1 MKFFV
6 AAALV
11 AVLLQLCSCE
21 NAINDATEGNE
32 PHQINVTTNNIKN
45 NPRHFPEPPAI
56 QITTDDEWLPWKN
69 PLHLLSTIL
78 EEKEEVVCRED
89 SSMDEFPDDLFTQ
102 DQRMNG
108 AIILHFIGAIY
119 FFTFTGMLINYYY
132 LPSVQSICDAMNI
145 TPDVGAA
152 VFMSTATCT
161 PELFTNLIGT
171 FIADSDMGIG
181 AVIGSL
187 MFNMLGVS
195 AVASFATSTPVQMD
209 WVPITRDCVVFAAN
223 VIVLIG
229 TTWDGYIHWYEALI
243 IMIFAIPYYVIMFQS
258 QRISRFLKRKFEVE
272 YGCCSRNISDASGT
286 NDVEKKGKD
295 NASFK
300 TSTTTMEISTVFVKP
315 QVEEEKID
323 EKTLAENEKRAA
335 EEKKAHNLLKQQRKG
350 LWPQPKDS
358 VPRTIFWYY
367 TWLIR
372 LVLRC
377 TVVDVKNHPKWFP
390 FTFIMSIVWIGV
402 MTYLIFFMMIII
414 SYTFSIP
421 ESVMGVTAFAIGGC
435 TPELITGFIMARRGN
450 SNVGVSNSIGA
461 SSLAIIIALGV
472 PWFFRA
478 LISTKG
484 HERSYV
490 ALHTNGME
498 YIILSLL
505 LLTLIFYLIVYFR
518 RFILTKITGGLLITT
533 YAIFIT
539 FAVLMEVGVFFDLIC
554 IPY

>member
-1 MKFFV
+1 MKICV
-6 AAALV
+6 AAAFV
-11 AVLLQLCSCE
+11 AVLLQLCSCG
-21 NAINDATEGNE
+21 NANSDAHDNE
-32 PHQINVTTNNIKN
+32 PHQINVTADNKDL
-45 NPRHFPEPPAI
+45 HHVPETPALH
-56 QITTDDEWLPWKN
+56 QLLDDEWLPWKN
-69 PLHLLSTIL
+69 PIHLLSSIL
-78 EEKEEVVCRED
+78 EDDEEKRCRED
-89 SSMDEFPDDLFTQ
+89 SSMDEFPDDLFSQ
-102 DQRMNG
+102 EQRMNG
-108 AIILHFIGAIY
+108 AIVLHFIGAIY

-132 LPSVQSICDAMNI
+132 LPSVQCICDALNI

-258 QRISRFLKRKFEVE
+258 TRISRFLKRKFEVE
-272 YGCCSRNISDASGT
+272 YGCCNRNISGNSET
-286 NDVEKKGKD
+286 TDVEKKGKE
-295 NASFK
+295 NAGFK
-300 TSTTTMEISTVFVKP
+300 NSITTMDQITTVAAK
-315 QVEEEKID
+315 VEEEKID
-323 EKTLAENEKRAA
+323 EKALAEKEKREA
-335 EEKKAHNLLKQQRKG
+335 EELEAYNMLKADRKG
-350 LWPQPKDS
+350 LWPPPKDS
-358 VPRTIFWYY
+358 LPRVIFWYY

-377 TVVDVKNHPKWFP
+377 TMVDVKKCPKWYP
-390 FTFIMSIVWIGV
+390 FTFIMSIVWIGA
-402 MTYLIFFMMIII
+402 MTYFIFFMLIII

-421 ESVMGVTAFAIGGC
+421 ESVMGVTVFAIGGC

-461 SSLAIIIALGV
+461 SSLAIIVALGV

-478 LISTKG
+478 VISSAG

-518 RFILTKITGGLLITT
+518 RFILTKITGGLLTLT

-554 IPY
+554 IPYYS

>member
-1 MKFFV
+1 MKIFV
-6 AAALV
+6 AAVFV
-11 AVLLQLCSCE
+11 AVLLQLCSCANE
-21 NAINDATEGNE
+21 INDDGNE
-32 PHQINVTTNNIKN
+32 PRQINVTTNTNL
-45 NPRHFPEPPAI
+45 RDFPEPPPI
-56 QITTDDEWLPWKN
+56 QITTDDEWLPWKS
-69 PLHLLSTIL
+69 PLHLLSSIL
-78 EEKEEVVCRED
+78 EDEEEKICRED

-102 DQRMNG
+102 EQRMNG
-108 AIILHFIGAIY
+108 AIVLHFIGVIY

-132 LPSVQSICDAMNI
+132 LPSVQGICDALNI

-187 MFNMLGVS
+187 MFNILGVS

-209 WVPITRDCVVFAAN
+209 WVPITRDSVVFAAN

-243 IMIFAIPYYVIMFQS
+243 IIIFAIPYFLIMFQS
-258 QRISRFLKRKFEVE
+258 TRISRFMKRKFEVE
-272 YGCCSRNISDASGT
+272 YGCCNRNISGASNT

-295 NASFK
+295 NAVFRN
-300 TSTTTMEISTVFVKP
+300 STTTMDQISTVTGK
-315 QVEEEKID
+315 VEEEKVD
-323 EKTLAENEKRAA
+323 VKTLTENDQREA
-335 EEKKAHNLLKQQRKG
+335 EEREAHNLLKQQRKG
-350 LWPQPKDS
+350 LWPPPNDAW
-358 VPRTIFWYY
+358 PRVVFWYY

-377 TVVDVKNHPKWFP
+377 TVVDVKKYPKWFA
-390 FTFIMSIVWIGV
+390 FSFIMSIVWIGV
-402 MTYLIFFMMIII
+402 MSYFIFFMLIII

-421 ESVMGVTAFAIGGC
+421 ESVMGITVFAMGGC
-435 TPELITGFIMARRGN
+435 TPELITGFITARQGN
-450 SNVGVSNSIGA
+450 SNVGVSNSVGA

-478 LISTKG
+478 VISSPG
-484 HERSYV
+484 HERPYV

-505 LLTLIFYLIVYFR
+505 LLTLCFYLILYFR
-518 RFILTKITGGLLITT
+518 RFILTKITGGLLILT

-539 FAVLMEVGVFFDLIC
+539 IAVLMEVGVFFDVIC
-554 IPY
+554 IPYY

>member
-1 MKFFV
+1 MKNFV
-6 AAALV
+6 VAVVV
-11 AVLLQLCSCE
+11 AVLLQLCSCA
-21 NAINDATEGNE
+21 NAINDGGNE
-32 PHQINVTTNNIKN
+32 PRQINVTNNN
-45 NPRHFPEPPAI
+45 NLRDFPEPPPI
-56 QITTDDEWLPWKN
+56 QITTDDEWLPWKS
-69 PLHLLSTIL
+69 PLHLLSSIL
-78 EEKEEVVCRED
+78 EDDEEKICRED
-89 SSMDEFPDDLFTQ
+89 SSMDEFPDDLFSQ
-102 DQRMNG
+102 EQRMNG
-108 AIILHFIGAIY
+108 AIVLHFIGVIY

-132 LPSVQSICDAMNI
+132 LPSVQCICDALNI

-223 VIVLIG
+223 IIVLIG

-258 QRISRFLKRKFEVE
+258 RRISAFLKRKFEVE
-272 YGCCSRNISDASGT
+272 YGCCNRNISGASET
-286 NDVEKKGKD
+286 TDVEKKGKD
-295 NASFK
+295 NAVFK
-300 TSTTTMEISTVFVKP
+300 YSTTTMDQIPTVTGK
-315 QVEEEKID
+315 VEEEKVD
-323 EKTLAENEKRAA
+323 EKALAETAQREA
-335 EEKKAHNLLKQQRKG
+335 EEKEAHNALKQQRKG
-350 LWPQPKDS
+350 LWPPPNDAW
-358 VPRTIFWYY
+358 PRVVFWYY

-377 TVVDVKNHPKWFP
+377 TVVDVKKYPKWFA
-390 FTFIMSIVWIGV
+390 FSFIMSIVWIGV
-402 MTYLIFFMMIII
+402 MTYLIFFMLIII

-421 ESVMGVTAFAIGGC
+421 ESVMGVTVFAIGGC
-435 TPELITGFIMARRGN
+435 TPELITGFITARQGN
-450 SNVGVSNSIGA
+450 SNVGVSNSVGA

-478 LISTKG
+478 VISSPG
-484 HERSYV
+484 HERPYV

-505 LLTLIFYLIVYFR
+505 LLTLCFYLILYFR
-518 RFILTKITGGLLITT
+518 RFILTKITGGLLILT
-533 YAIFIT
+533 YAVFIT
-539 FAVLMEVGVFFDLIC
+539 IAVLMEVGVFFDLIC
-554 IPY
+554 IPYY

>member
-1 MKFFV
+1 MKIFV
-6 AAALV
+6 AAAFV
-11 AVLLQLCSCE
+11 AVLIQLCSCE
-21 NAINDATEGNE
+21 NAINDDGNQ
-32 PHQINVTTNNIKN
+32 PHQINVTTDDKYL
-45 NPRHFPEPPAI
+45 RHVPETPAI

-69 PLHLLSTIL
+69 PLHLLSHIL
-78 EEKEEVVCRED
+78 EDAPELPICRED
-89 SSMDEFPDDLFTQ
+89 SSMDEFPDDLFSQ
-102 DQRMNG
+102 EQRMNG
-108 AIILHFIGAIY
+108 AIVLHFIGAIY

-132 LPSVQSICDAMNI
+132 LPSVQCICDALNI

-195 AVASFATSTPVQMD
+195 AVASFATSSPVQMD

-258 QRISRFLKRKFEVE
+258 NRISRFMKRKFEVE
-272 YGCCSRNISDASGT
+272 YGCCNRNISGASSET
-286 NDVEKKGKD
+286 TDVEKKGKD
-295 NASFK
+295 NAGFK
-300 TSTTTMEISTVFVKP
+300 NSTTTMDQLSTVTGK
-315 QVEEEKID
+315 VEEEKID
-323 EKTLAENEKRAA
+323 EKALAEKEKQEA
-335 EEKKAHNLLKQQRKG
+335 EEREAYNILKQDRKG
-350 LWPQPKDS
+350 LWPAPKDS
-358 VPRTIFWYY
+358 IPRTIFWYY

-377 TVVDVKNHPKWFP
+377 TVVDVKKYPKWYP

-402 MTYLIFFMMIII
+402 MTYLIFFMLIII
-414 SYTFSIP
+414 SYTFDIP
-421 ESVMGVTAFAIGGC
+421 ESVMGVTVFAIGGC

-450 SNVGVSNSIGA
+450 SNVGVSNSVGA
-461 SSLAIIIALGV
+461 SSLAIIVALGV

-478 LISTKG
+478 VISSEG
-484 HERSYV
+484 HERPYV

-505 LLTLIFYLIVYFR
+505 LLTLCFYLIVYFR
-518 RFILTKITGGLLITT
+518 RFILTKIAGGMLTLT

-539 FAVLMEVGVFFDLIC
+539 FAVLMEVGIFFDVEC
-554 IPY
+554 IPYYK